1 MRSMRVQVK
10 DVKLFFDVE
19 GTKLRPVGTRMQEVP
34 TLLLLHGGPG
44 FDHSEYKLGFS
55 QLADIA
61 QLIYLDH
68 RGNGRSAS
76 GPTDG
81 WNLASWADDVRAFC
95 DVLEIDRPMV
105 LGHSFGGIV
114 AILYATRYPDH
125 PAKLILASTSVE
137 PVGERSYSMFE
148 RLGGR
153 VAREAAVE
161 FWTNPGKDTARKY
174 NEICLPLYS
183 QRRLPY
189 GFYSRAIRNP
199 EMLSVFIEHELAAI
213 RIREHLGQIV
223 CPTLVL
229 AGEKDPIT
237 PVQDAQEIVAALP
250 PDLVQFERFENAGH
264 HLFWDQPTSFFD
276 RVRRFMVS

>member
-1 MRSMRVQVK
+1 MRVQVR

-19 GTKLRPVGTRMQEVP
+19 GTKLRPVGTGMQEVR

-44 FDHSEYKLGFS
+44 FDHSEFKLGFS
-55 QLADIA
+55 QLADIP
-61 QLIYLDH
+61 QLVYLDH
-68 RGNGRSAS
+68 RGNGRSDS

-81 WNLASWADDVRAFC
+81 WNLVTWADDVRAFC
-95 DVLEIDRPMV
+95 DVLGIDRPIV

-114 AILYATRYPDH
+114 AMFYATRYPDH
-125 PAKLILASTSVE
+125 PAKLILASSSVR
-137 PVGERSYSMFE
+137 PVGERSFSMFE

-153 VAREAAVE
+153 AAKAAAVD
-161 FWTNPGKDTARKY
+161 FWTNPGRDTAKKY
-174 NEICLPLYS
+174 NELCLPLYS
-183 QRRLPY
+183 QRRLPE

-199 EMLSVFIEHELAAI
+199 EMLSVFIEHELAAA
-213 RIREHLGQIV
+213 RIREHLGHIV

-237 PVQDAQEIVAALP
+237 TLENAKEIAAALP
-250 PDLVQFERFENAGH
+250 PSLVQFEPIENAGH